1 MLLFVMMV
9 RRLLQLWANVFVT
22 EKYYACDVI
31 VYIVSCT
38 VRHCT
43 CFCCDRVASSTAP
56 TRFNLYT
63 SFLFIIFIF
72 CNIAGVLWMSYMKL
86 CQKLSWLHEL
96 TRNIVLKCGF
106 YIILRLVRAVF
117 ICLERFSFRV
127 STFTSRSSNSGFWCN
142 FLYLCKA

>member
-1 MLLFVMMV
+1 
-9 RRLLQLWANVFVT
+9 
-22 EKYYACDVI
+22 
-31 VYIVSCT
+31 
-38 VRHCT
+38 
-43 CFCCDRVASSTAP
+43 
-56 TRFNLYT
+56 
-63 SFLFIIFIF
+63 
-72 CNIAGVLWMSYMKL
+72 MSYMKL

-106 YIILRLVRAVF
+106 YIILRLVHAVF